1 MYNKLI
7 KEWFE
12 NDRPREKF
20 MQKGCAALSDTELLS
35 ILIVLVLKIILH
47 L

>member
-1 MYNKLI
+1 MYKKLI

-20 MQKGCAALSDTELLS
+20 MQKDCAALSDTEHYLF
-35 ILIVLVLKIILH
+35 
-47 L
+47 